1 MTGEMSAASSW
12 NPTLLVNT
20 ESFNTIDVGDG
31 TTDIELRFGT
41 TELRLF
47 WDTGNSRFEF
57 TQSVYV
63 QGALTA
69 SGAVIINDDDVGDAT
84 LTFGNDAGDE
94 TIIFSDSTNQFEI
107 SDDAQIGGNL
117 DVNGNETVSGTL
129 EVNDD
134 NSGNATLT
142 FGNDAG
148 DETLIFNDTSNEFDL
163 SDDLNITGTLDTTG
177 NITTD
182 ANLTINEDNGDA
194 DAVLTFGNDA
204 GAKALTYSNANT
216 RFEFNDDVHIT
227 GTLETT
233 SNVTVG
239 GTITLNGVTYTFPE
253 ADGSDNFMLTT
264 NGAGALTWENPA
276 TAVMSTFDDRYV
288 NTSGDTM
295 TGALSVQAN
304 ISGSTLRVDGD
315 AAVWGALSVTGAL
328 TTEGNLTI
336 NQDNG
341 AADAVLT
348 FGNDAGAETITFSDS
363 TNQFELSDD
372 AKVGGNL
379 EVDGTG
385 TIQSS
390 LEINDDNSGDATL
403 TFGNDAGDE
412 TLIFN
417 DTTNEFD
424 LSDDLNVTGTLD
436 ATSNISGSGTLSIE
450 GASSLQGAV
459 TFGSTVRINNVT
471 YTFPY
476 SDGTASGKVLKT
488 DGAGHLSWATDTDTN
503 TNAATICDP
512 GQYLNGDGSCVDV
525 IEEGELTNESDLE
538 TQLGAINV
546 IVETEINQFSELQ
559 AIVADQILLN
569 QTTADNRFVNTSG
582 DTMTGA
588 LKVQANISGS
598 TLRVDGDAAVWGAL
612 SVTGSLSTE
621 GNLTINQDN
630 GDADAVLTFGNDAG
644 AKTLI
649 YSNTNTRFEFN
660 DDIQTSGNMS
670 GSTLTVDGDVN
681 LHGVTYS
688 FPVTNGDNGQVLT
701 TDGDGNL
708 TWETQTVGVGSGG
721 VLFMAPEYPHAVY
734 FSSGAVSNYIGQM
747 SYDYDETNQE
757 NFYRWTSTKGDLQEY
772 WIAVRVRIPDN
783 FSVWDSSEA
792 IQFLYRTTAN
802 DAANNFLTMRLYDT
816 AGAEVALT
824 GGNDLYSD
832 NAWTTATVTGPE
844 SGGTYT
850 TSEYI
855 TIAIKM
861 VANSSGNTDAG
872 YINLNW
878 ETSAP

>member
-341 AADAVLT
+341 
-348 FGNDAGAETITFSDS
+348 
-363 TNQFELSDD
+363 
-372 AKVGGNL
+372 
-379 EVDGTG
+379 
-385 TIQSS
+385 
-390 LEINDDNSGDATL
+390 
-403 TFGNDAGDE
+403 
-412 TLIFN
+412 
-417 DTTNEFD
+417 
-424 LSDDLNVTGTLD
+424 
-436 ATSNISGSGTLSIE
+436 
-450 GASSLQGAV
+450 
-459 TFGSTVRINNVT
+459 
-471 YTFPY
+471 
-476 SDGTASGKVLKT
+476 
-488 DGAGHLSWATDTDTN
+488 
-503 TNAATICDP
+503 
-512 GQYLNGDGSCVDV
+512 
-525 IEEGELTNESDLE
+525 
-538 TQLGAINV
+538 
-546 IVETEINQFSELQ
+546 
-559 AIVADQILLN
+559 
-569 QTTADNRFVNTSG
+569 
-582 DTMTGA
+582 
-588 LKVQANISGS
+588 
-598 TLRVDGDAAVWGAL
+598 
-612 SVTGSLSTE
+612 
-621 GNLTINQDN
+621 
-630 GDADAVLTFGNDAG
+630 DADAVLTFGNDAG

>member
-1 MTGEMSAASSW
+1 MTHTKNHCWYCGLKRLPLLLIIGMLVWSMTGEMSAASSW

-341 AADAVLT
+341 
-348 FGNDAGAETITFSDS
+348 
-363 TNQFELSDD
+363 
-372 AKVGGNL
+372 
-379 EVDGTG
+379 
-385 TIQSS
+385 
-390 LEINDDNSGDATL
+390 
-403 TFGNDAGDE
+403 
-412 TLIFN
+412 
-417 DTTNEFD
+417 
-424 LSDDLNVTGTLD
+424 
-436 ATSNISGSGTLSIE
+436 
-450 GASSLQGAV
+450 
-459 TFGSTVRINNVT
+459 
-471 YTFPY
+471 
-476 SDGTASGKVLKT
+476 
-488 DGAGHLSWATDTDTN
+488 
-503 TNAATICDP
+503 
-512 GQYLNGDGSCVDV
+512 
-525 IEEGELTNESDLE
+525 
-538 TQLGAINV
+538 
-546 IVETEINQFSELQ
+546 
-559 AIVADQILLN
+559 
-569 QTTADNRFVNTSG
+569 
-582 DTMTGA
+582 
-588 LKVQANISGS
+588 
-598 TLRVDGDAAVWGAL
+598 
-612 SVTGSLSTE
+612 
-621 GNLTINQDN
+621 
-630 GDADAVLTFGNDAG
+630 
-644 AKTLI
+644 
-649 YSNTNTRFEFN
+649 
-660 DDIQTSGNMS
+660 
-670 GSTLTVDGDVN
+670 
-681 LHGVTYS
+681 
-688 FPVTNGDNGQVLT
+688 
-701 TDGDGNL
+701 
-708 TWETQTVGVGSGG
+708 
-721 VLFMAPEYPHAVY
+721 
-734 FSSGAVSNYIGQM
+734 
-747 SYDYDETNQE
+747 
-757 NFYRWTSTKGDLQEY
+757 
-772 WIAVRVRIPDN
+772 
-783 FSVWDSSEA
+783 
-792 IQFLYRTTAN
+792 
-802 DAANNFLTMRLYDT
+802 
-816 AGAEVALT
+816 
-824 GGNDLYSD
+824 
-832 NAWTTATVTGPE
+832 
-844 SGGTYT
+844 
-850 TSEYI
+850 
-855 TIAIKM
+855 
-861 VANSSGNTDAG
+861 
-872 YINLNW
+872 
-878 ETSAP
+878 